1 MRKSQPP
8 HGGFDGGTVSDD
20 GTAEQDIN
28 LAIVRKCEAF
38 AGMFGIHTMLTRTD
52 ENSIDYNAEK
62 SIRENKVADI
72 HARERMVNQV
82 RNPIFVSVHLNKF
95 SDPVYYGA
103 QVFWSKNN
111 PEGELLAQ
119 QIQTAFTN
127 GLSPD
132 KERIAKQAA
141 DEIYLMKHLTC
152 PAVIV
157 ECGFL
162 SNPQETELLKQDS
175 YQKRLA
181 LCIMNGYLCY
191 AEQA

>member
-1 MRKSQPP
+1 MA
-8 HGGFDGGTVSDD
+8 DD

-38 AGMFGIHTMLTRTD
+38 AGMFGIHTLLTRTD
-52 ENSIDYNAEK
+52 GNSIDYDAEK
-62 SIRENKVADI
+62 SIRANKVADI
-72 HARERMVNQV
+72 HAREQMVTQV
-82 RNPIFVSVHLNKF
+82 ANPIFLSVHLNKF
-95 SDPVYYGA
+95 TDSAYSGA

-111 PEGELLAQ
+111 PEGQLLAQ
-119 QIQTAFTN
+119 QIQAAFTT
-127 GLSPD
+127 GLSPE
-132 KERIAKQAA
+132 KERIAKQATE
-141 DEIYLMKHLTC
+141 EIYLMKHLTC

-162 SNPQETELLKQDS
+162 SNPQEAQLLKQDT

-181 LCIMNGYLCY
+181 LCIIDGYLQY

>member
-1 MRKSQPP
+1 MRQQQPP
-8 HGGFDGGTVSDD
+8 HGGFDGGAVADD

-52 ENSIDYNAEK
+52 GNSIGYDAEK
-62 SIRENKVADI
+62 SIRANKVADI
-72 HARERMVNQV
+72 HAREQMVTQV
-82 RNPIFVSVHLNKF
+82 ANPIFLSVHLNKF
-95 SDPVYYGA
+95 TDSAYSGA

-111 PEGELLAQ
+111 PEGQLLAQ
-119 QIQTAFTN
+119 HIQAAFTT
-127 GLSPD
+127 GLSPK

-141 DEIYLMKHLTC
+141 EEIYLMKHLTC

-162 SNPQETELLKQDS
+162 SNPQEAQLLKQDT

-181 LCIMNGYLCY
+181 LCIIDGYLQY